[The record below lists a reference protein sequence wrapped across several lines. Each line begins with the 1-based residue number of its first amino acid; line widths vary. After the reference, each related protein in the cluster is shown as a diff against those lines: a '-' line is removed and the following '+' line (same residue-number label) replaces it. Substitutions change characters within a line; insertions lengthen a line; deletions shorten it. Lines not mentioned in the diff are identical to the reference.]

1 MDIAQLTTD
10 IERIKRMFSAI
21 LRYAS
26 RNKIHLPQVSSN
38 AAAHM
43 GIKGCVLGTLDAGG
57 LQGYFVKITHKLQS
71 RSNSN
76 CENFD
81 LPNFHLYKVEYE

>member
-26 RNKIHLPQVSSN
+26 RNKIHLPPVSSN
-38 AAAHM
+38 AATH
-43 GIKGCVLGTLDAGG
+43 GT
-57 LQGYFVKITHKLQS
+57 GYRDVF
-71 RSNSN
+71 
-76 CENFD
+76 
-81 LPNFHLYKVEYE
+81 

>member
-26 RNKIHLPQVSSN
+26 RNKIHLPPVSSN
-38 AAAHM
+38 AA
-43 GIKGCVLGTLDAGG
+43 
-57 LQGYFVKITHKLQS
+57 THK
-71 RSNSN
+71 
-76 CENFD
+76 CMG
-81 LPNFHLYKVEYE
+81 YKVVFQELWMLEDSKDIL